1 MKFTFNDNHV
11 TGFDALFL
19 LIANTLLI
27 FPNICIDIF
36 MSVISGALV
45 GWLFG
50 LLSLGTWIADGL
62 NLMHVSV
69 SSEDLY
75 RVGSALG
82 FIRCFFRISRSNGHN
97 NACRNNAD
105 HT

>member
-19 LIANTLLI
+19 QIVNTLLI

-36 MSVISGALV
+36 MSVISGARV

>member
-1 MKFTFNDNHV
+1 MKFTFNENHV

-19 LIANTLLI
+19 LIVNTLLI

-50 LLSLGTWIADGL
+50 LISLGTWIVDGL
-62 NLMHVSV
+62 SLMHVSV

-75 RVGSALG
+75 SVGSALG
-82 FIRCFFRISRSNGHN
+82 FIRCFFRSSRSNGHN
-97 NACRNNAD
+97 NACGNNAD